1 MCIQMRWGVNAERIH
16 TPVGIF
22 SPVAQADT
30 APVTIVSLAG
40 VQWIAAEDAHVNP
53 WESNLPNSLW
63 LHLVQSHL
71 YLMLLP
77 PLLWLGAALFCS
89 FPYDARAR
97 SITYLEV

>member
-1 MCIQMRWGVNAERIH
+1 MCIQMWWGVNAGKIH

-40 VQWIAAEDAHVNP
+40 IQWIAAEDAHVNP
-53 WESNLPNSLW
+53 WESNLPNSSW

-71 YLMLLP
+71 YLMLFS

-89 FPYDARAR
+89 IP
-97 SITYLEV
+97 